1 MVRVE
6 AGTVV
11 RAEEDTRVAEGI
23 EAPSPVEDTRVEKA
37 DRVEDKKAEADTAV
51 PSAEADTRAQMA

>member
-1 MVRVE
+1 MVRV
-6 AGTVV
+6 
-11 RAEEDTRVAEGI
+11 EEDTRVAEGI
-23 EAPSPVEDTRVEKA
+23 EAPSAVEDTRVEKA